1 MFKGEDMYYIYYGD
15 SRNSE
20 GQYTNGKAVLN
31 EQKLVPQK
39 VNIMYPFVVNENNDR
54 IKAKV
59 NEEIIDAVGKLFKNQ
74 VLLPEKTDFIEIFV
88 VYEIG
93 INKNYILSILFSIYT
108 YVYHAAHGL
117 TVYSSITINTKTG
130 KTYSFSDL
138 FNPKMNYLGVLTLM
152 VNKYIKDNNIQLINP
167 FKGVTNNQEFYL
179 TDKNLILYYQ
189 VYEYTPYY
197 YGIFKVPIPYTEI
210 KNILSPMSPINRL
223 I

>member
-1 MFKGEDMYYIYYGD
+1 MYYIYYGD

-20 GQYTNGKAVLN
+20 RQYTNGKAVLN

-39 VNIMYPFVVNENNDR
+39 FNIVYPFVVNENNDR
-54 IKAKV
+54 IKTKV
-59 NEEIIDAVGKLFKNQ
+59 NQEIIDAVGELFKNQ
-74 VLLPEKTDFIEIFV
+74 VLLPEKTDFIEIFG

-93 INKNYILSILFSIYT
+93 VNKNYILSILFSIYT

-130 KTYSFSDL
+130 ETYNFSDL

-167 FKGVTNNQEFYL
+167 FKGVTDNQEFYL

-197 YGIFKVPIPYTEI
+197 YGLFKVPIPYTEI
-210 KNILSPMSPINRL
+210 KNILSPMSPINKL